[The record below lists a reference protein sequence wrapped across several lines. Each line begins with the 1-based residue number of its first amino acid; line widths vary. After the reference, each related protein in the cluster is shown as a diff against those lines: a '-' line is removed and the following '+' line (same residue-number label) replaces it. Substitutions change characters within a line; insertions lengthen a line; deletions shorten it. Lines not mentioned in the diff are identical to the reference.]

1 MYTIGEISKRF
12 GLSRSTL
19 LYYDSIG
26 LLSPSGRSGANYRL
40 YSEQDVTRME
50 KICLYR
56 EAGLPL
62 EKIGCLLDDQE
73 NSTKRILESQL
84 KAINRQI
91 AALRNQQQVI
101 LRLLGSEEALTHSRA
116 MTKERWINLLAAT
129 GLSEEDMNRWHAE
142 FEKLFP
148 EAHQDFL
155 ESLGINRDE
164 ITLIRQYSRENATRN
179 KNGQEQAD
187 G

>member
-1 MYTIGEISKRF
+1 MHTIGEISKRF

-26 LLSPSGRSGANYRL
+26 LLTPTGRSEANYRL
-40 YSEQDVTRME
+40 YSDQDVRRME

-62 EKIGCLLDDQE
+62 EKIGSVLDDHE
-73 NSTKRILESQL
+73 NSTIHILESQL

-91 AALRNQQQVI
+91 VALRNQQQVI
-101 LRLLGSEEALTHSRA
+101 LKLLGGEEGLMRSRA
-116 MTKERWINLLAAT
+116 MTKERWVDLLAAT
-129 GLSEEDMNRWHAE
+129 GLGEEDMQRWHAE
-142 FEKLFP
+142 FEKMFP

-155 ESLGINRDE
+155 ESLGIAQDE
-164 ITLIRQYSRENATRN
+164 IALIRQWSRKDTTQRH
-179 KNGQEQAD
+179 QSL
-187 G
+187 